1 MTSATAAVEP
11 VQRRLLDAAE
21 RLIGEQGIDGV
32 SLRSINA
39 EAGSNVAAAHYHFG
53 SKESLVRAVL
63 ARRMSVLAGERFEML
78 AALEHDPAPPV
89 RAVVEV
95 FTLPL
100 VRLAA
105 TDDGA
110 AYVRF
115 LSALDRGGEPWLHV
129 LEEGFRPQWER
140 LAPVF
145 ARAMPSIPEARRDVR
160 MSVAGTTLLH
170 MLADAERYAGRLSLE
185 QYRDEVVGVITS
197 IFIGTNQ

>member
-1 MTSATAAVEP
+1 MATAIAEP
-11 VQRRLLDAAE
+11 TQVRLLDAAE
-21 RLIGEQGIDGV
+21 RLVGERGVDGV
-32 SLRSINA
+32 SLRAINA
-39 EAGSNVAAAHYHFG
+39 EADSNVAATHYHFG
-53 SKESLVRAVL
+53 SKEALVRAVL
-63 ARRMSVLAGERFEML
+63 ARRMSVLADERFEML
-78 AALEHDPAPPV
+78 ATLEDDPAPPA

-115 LSALDRGGEPWLHV
+115 LAALDRGGEPWLR
-129 LEEGFRPQWER
+129 LLDEGFRPQWER
-140 LAPVF
+140 LAPVL
-145 ARAMPSIPEARRDVR
+145 ARATPDVGDALREVR

-170 MLADAERYAGRLSLE
+170 MLADAERHAGRLPLD

-197 IFIGTNQ
+197 ILIGTPTQ